1 MKDVFMLFVMKVILP
16 KINLQILINRNAR
29 GICWMVFPLKPPSKY
44 NLRNQ
49 QEFTVRPMKIIH
61 CVLNS
66 LAYLGA
72 KIWELLRNN

>member
-1 MKDVFMLFVMKVILP
+1 
-16 KINLQILINRNAR
+16 
-29 GICWMVFPLKPPSKY
+29 MVFPLKPPSKY